1 MKDNIMPEIKEALEV
16 ALNTQKELTLREQPE
31 SNRILIKS
39 LGQILTTLR
48 DKLETID
55 GTATTQ

>member
-1 MKDNIMPEIKEALEV
+1 MPEIKEALEV
-16 ALNTQKELTLREQPE
+16 ALNTQQELTLREQPE

>member
-1 MKDNIMPEIKEALEV
+1 MPEIKEALEV

-39 LGQILTTLR
+39 LGQILNTLK

-55 GTATTQ
+55 GTAATQ